1 MKKLYYENPYINEY
15 KTEIIDIKEKNEKY
29 HVILE
34 ETIFF
39 PGGGGQF
46 KDIGF
51 IENQQVVDVY
61 EENGVVY
68 HVVDKKPA
76 KIH

>member
-39 PGGGGQF
+39 LGGGG
-46 KDIGF
+46 
-51 IENQQVVDVY
+51 
-61 EENGVVY
+61 
-68 HVVDKKPA
+68 
-76 KIH
+76 